1 MKFKYQAF
9 KKTVFAALFLM
20 LNLAFSFKGNAQNI
34 SDFIFEKY
42 SIKNGLSQSSSI
54 CLFQDKLG
62 YIWVGTQQGIDRFDG
77 YTFKQYSHDIKNDF
91 SRSAGWVIDIQEDEK
106 GNIWTSDTYGNISLL
121 NKINDRWENIILPIR
136 DSLFKINNKLPARLG
151 VGASI
156 YFDSKNN
163 SLWIGSNG
171 TGLIE
176 YKIQSKKFKQYLVH
190 PNDPIKFGKQE
201 IILRPTTPKNMI
213 GAGTKAGLI
222 LHALRQIGKDN
233 VTIEMIQQIRSQLE
247 EKDIK
252 HIKKQVTFAPAW
264 IAKIMRSLVQ

>member
-201 IILRPTTPKNMI
+201 VVNKVVGFNENKLLVSTDIGLQYFDIQNHKLDFVPFRTTPVFNFSILPIKNKI
-213 GAGTKAGLI
+213 NAKGL
-222 LHALRQIGKDN
+222 GSPN
-233 VTIEMIQQIRSQLE
+233 RSC
-247 EKDIK
+247 
-252 HIKKQVTFAPAW
+252 HYGY
-264 IAKIMRSLVQ
+264 